1 MPALDLPT
9 LLRRPLGQAA
19 ADPLRLLLRWL
30 LVGLAYFG
38 AGYLALGNPY
48 LGQHVALIWPPT
60 GIALAALLRWGPLQA
75 LAIFAASAAVNTS
88 VNPQPE
94 LVLGIALGNTLG
106 PWMAARSLQ
115 RLGIHE
121 PLASAR
127 DLLLFLLVG
136 CLGGSLISA
145 VNGATQLMLHH
156 QLDGHS
162 ALAAGLVWW
171 LGDALGV
178 MVMAPVLLAFADPAS
193 ARGPQAVSTLR
204 SLPLALACVGGSA
217 FLLLSP
223 LARDWPHTLLFAPL
237 LLHVWLALRASQRL
251 LSLSL
256 FATAWLAVLA
266 AAQGSPMLTGAD
278 NPATTL
284 QTCLFIIGLY
294 ITSWF
299 VSVRTA
305 EMRRQDQRWR
315 LAIERSQTGTWGLE
329 WVNGQPRLDAQWLSD
344 GLRPHWSGA
353 GLRQRWLEQIHPDD
367 REPTWAALKAH
378 LRGEAEGFRT
388 EFRLSNPEGG
398 WTWTLGQARLVE
410 RDAEGRPLRLLGT
423 LTDIGPLKRAEAEV
437 VRLRDF
443 YAQVLQHVR
452 TGVWASDARHRIVYA
467 NDSAREIS
475 GLRLEGLQVR
485 TGLHPATA
493 QHFLP
498 LYEQACQQGR
508 ALPFEGLPARTP
520 DGREL
525 LLAGWITPLQ
535 REGQFDG
542 AICSFEAVQD
552 RLHQEAEQRLA
563 ASVFQVSHEAIVIAA
578 PEGGILRVNPA
589 FEHSTGLR
597 ESELLGMALEGL
609 EEAPEGE
616 RLDWRGRWEAV
627 QRQGYWKGEVW
638 VRRLARAPYPA
649 RMTLLAVRGADEQV
663 LNLVALLEDITLE
676 QQAAAQI
683 RRLAYFDPLTELPNR
698 TQLQERAE
706 ALLAEARRGQGQ
718 FGLLF
723 LDLDHFK
730 HINDSLGHAMGDR
743 VLQAVAQ
750 RLRGLVRADELVGRL
765 GGDEFLVLL
774 RTNDAGALTALVQR
788 VQAALAERLQLDNAQ
803 FTLTTSIGIAL
814 FPADGSSYPELLKAA
829 DTALYRSKE
838 GGRNQISFFTPEMDQ
853 AVQERALLDHEMR
866 LGLPAGQF
874 ELHYQPLMRMPDGQI
889 RGVEALMRW
898 RHPHLGQ
905 VSPAKFI
912 PVAEQTGFIAALGDW
927 GLEQA
932 MRQAKAW
939 ADQGIEGLRVAVNVS
954 ARQLMKQ
961 ALHERVRELLAQTGL
976 DPSLLELELTES
988 LLAENVEQV
997 NASLSAIHALGV
1009 RLAVD
1014 DFGTGYS
1021 SLAYLKRFPIGKLK
1035 IDQSFVRDLISD
1047 PDDRAIAAAVIQM
1060 GHSLG
1065 LRVNAE
1071 GVESEEQLAQLRAMG
1086 VDEVQGYLVGRPQ
1099 PAEELTPRLLR
1110 G

>member
-1 MPALDLPT
+1 MPALDLPA
-9 LLRRPLGQAA
+9 LLRRPFGPSAI
-19 ADPLRLLLRWL
+19 DPLRLLLRWL
-30 LVGLAYFG
+30 LVGVAYFA
-38 AGYLALGNPY
+38 AGYLALRNPY

-75 LAIFAASAAVNTS
+75 VAIFAGAAAVNS
-88 VNPQPE
+88 GVNPQPE

-178 MVMAPVLLAFADPAS
+178 MVVAPVLLAFAKPVS
-193 ARGPQAVSTLR
+193 ARGLHPISTLR

-223 LARDWPHTLLFAPL
+223 LARGWPHTLLFAPL

-256 FATAWLAVLA
+256 FITAWLAVLA
-266 AAQGSPMLTGAD
+266 AAQGSPMLTGVD

-353 GLRQRWLEQIHPDD
+353 SLRQRWLEQIHPDD

-378 LRGEAEGFRT
+378 LRGEAEGFRA
-388 EFRLSNPEGG
+388 EFRLGSPESG

-423 LTDIGPLKRAEAEV
+423 LTDIGPLKRAEAE
-437 VRLRDF
+437 
-443 YAQVLQHVR
+443 
-452 TGVWASDARHRIVYA
+452 
-467 NDSAREIS
+467 
-475 GLRLEGLQVR
+475 
-485 TGLHPATA
+485 
-493 QHFLP
+493 
-498 LYEQACQQGR
+498 
-508 ALPFEGLPARTP
+508 
-520 DGREL
+520 
-525 LLAGWITPLQ
+525 
-535 REGQFDG
+535 
-542 AICSFEAVQD
+542 
-552 RLHQEAEQRLA
+552 QRLA
-563 ASVFQVSHEAIVIAA
+563 ASVFEVSHEAIVIAA

-589 FEHSTGLR
+589 FERSTGLR
-597 ESELLGMALEGL
+597 EAELQGQALEGL
-609 EEAPEGE
+609 EAAPEGE
-616 RLDWRGRWEAV
+616 PVDWSGRWEAV
-627 QRQGYWKGEVW
+627 QRQGYWTGEVR
-638 VRRLARAPYPA
+638 VRRQGGAPYPA
-649 RMTLLAVRGADEQV
+649 RMTLLAVRGAADQV

-743 VLQAVAQ
+743 VLQGVAQ
-750 RLRGLVRADELVGRL
+750 RLRALVRADELVGRL

-774 RTNDAGALTALVQR
+774 RTNEASALAALVQR
-788 VQAALAERLQLDNAQ
+788 VQAALAERLQLDEAQ
-803 FTLTTSIGIAL
+803 FTLTASIGIAL
-814 FPADGSSYPELLKAA
+814 FPADGGSYPELLKAA

-898 RHPHLGQ
+898 RHPHLGL
-905 VSPAKFI
+905 VSPANFN

-961 ALHERVRELLAQTGL
+961 ALHERVRELLQQTRL

-1099 PAEELTPRLLR
+1099 PAEELTPRLLSACASA
-1110 G
+1110 

>member
-1 MPALDLPT
+1 MPALDLPD

-19 ADPLRLLLRWL
+19 TDPLRLLLRWL

-75 LAIFAASAAVNTS
+75 VAIFAASAAVNST

-162 ALAAGLVWW
+162 TLGAGLVWW

-178 MVMAPVLLAFADPAS
+178 MVVAPVLLAFAKPAS
-193 ARGPQAVSTLR
+193 ARGAQPISTLR
-204 SLPLALACVGGSA
+204 SLPLALLCVGGSA

-223 LARDWPHTLLFAPL
+223 LTRGWPHTLLFAPL

-256 FATAWLAVLA
+256 FVTAWLAVLA
-266 AAQGSPMLTGAD
+266 AAQGSPMLTGED

-284 QTCLFIIGLY
+284 QTCLFITGLY

-305 EMRRQDQRWR
+305 EMRRQDLRWR
-315 LAIERSQTGTWGLE
+315 LAIEGSQTGTWGLE

-353 GLRQRWLEQIHPDD
+353 SLRQRWLEQIHPDD

-378 LRGEAEGFRT
+378 LRGEAEGFRA
-388 EFRLSNPEGG
+388 EFRLAKPEGG
-398 WTWTLGQARLVE
+398 WTWTLAQARLVE
-410 RDAEGRPLRLLGT
+410 RDGDGRPLRLLGT
-423 LTDIGPLKRAEAEV
+423 LTDIGPLK
-437 VRLRDF
+437 
-443 YAQVLQHVR
+443 
-452 TGVWASDARHRIVYA
+452 
-467 NDSAREIS
+467 
-475 GLRLEGLQVR
+475 
-485 TGLHPATA
+485 
-493 QHFLP
+493 
-498 LYEQACQQGR
+498 QG
-508 ALPFEGLPARTP
+508 
-520 DGREL
+520 
-525 LLAGWITPLQ
+525 
-535 REGQFDG
+535 
-542 AICSFEAVQD
+542 
-552 RLHQEAEQRLA
+552 EAEQRLA
-563 ASVFQVSHEAIVIAA
+563 ASVFEVSHEAIVIAA

-589 FEHSTGLR
+589 FEHSTGLC
-597 ESELLGMALEGL
+597 EAELQGQALEGL
-609 EEAPEGE
+609 EAAPAGT
-616 RLDWRGRWEAV
+616 RVDWSGRWEAV

-638 VRRLARAPYPA
+638 VRRQGEAPYPA
-649 RMTLLAVRGADEQV
+649 RMTLLAVRGEAEQV

-718 FGLLF
+718 FGLMF

-743 VLQAVAQ
+743 VLQGVAQ
-750 RLRGLVRADELVGRL
+750 RLRALVRADELVGRL

-774 RTNDAGALTALVQR
+774 RTNEAGALAALVQR
-788 VQAALAERLQLDNAQ
+788 VQAALAERLQVDNAQ
-803 FTLTTSIGIAL
+803 FTLTASIGIAL

-838 GGRNQISFFTPEMDQ
+838 GGRNQLSFFTPEMDQ

-898 RHPHLGQ
+898 RHPHLGS

-939 ADQGIEGLRVAVNVS
+939 ADQGIESLRVAVNVS

-1086 VDEVQGYLVGRPQ
+1086 VDEVQGYLVGRPL
-1099 PAEELTPRLLR
+1099 PAAELTPRLLSDR
-1110 G
+1110 AGA